1 MSHTLNKIAASA
13 ALFFVLAAPAK
24 AASPASPSS
33 LCKVALDSLGSSQ
46 GAPGDTFEML
56 GVWEDA
62 QGAKTASINKGN
74 GRLLE
79 VLSWSASVIKVRI
92 PGDLS
97 PGVYK
102 VGVYCNNPPHW
113 QGSGF
118 KDFTVTAK
126 AGDRH
131 SPASQPPQGV
141 QSQSSTPAALPP
153 QSTTLT
159 AAEVQQPQTQPA
171 QPGTGGQIQ
180 IQLREIPEG
189 QTPSAPTPEQSGTGG
204 KKETDKLG
212 IGIAAVIFAAVIVFI
227 LRKRSVVRAANYQQ
241 AAGLP
246 EKKPD
251 IAKTKTRIVAG
262 RNLPKAFTGECKG
275 VAYSAEVLGFSPDEN
290 DPESGGTPC
299 VTVAIDVPK
308 PLLKELEVN
317 ARKTRPAV
325 SGNRAAHIN
334 ALLDMGADY
343 IDVGFNTTRV
353 AAEVPVTKAVVDRA
367 LAERIVEQLIKL
379 RELSA

>member
-1 MSHTLNKIAASA
+1 MSRALNKIAASA
-13 ALFFVLAAPAK
+13 ALFLVLAAPAK

-33 LCKVALDSLGSSQ
+33 LCKVALDSLGSSR
-46 GAPGDTFEML
+46 GAPGDAFEML

-126 AGDRH
+126 AGDSH
-131 SPASQPPQGV
+131 NPASQPLAGV
-141 QSQSSTPAALPP
+141 QPQSSTPAALPP
-153 QSTTLT
+153 LQS
-159 AAEVQQPQTQPA
+159 AAQTN
-171 QPGTGGQIQ
+171 TGGQIQ
-180 IQLREIPEG
+180 IQLHEIPEG
-189 QTPSAPTPEQSGTGG
+189 QTPSARAPEQSVNNG

-212 IGIAAVIFAAVIVFI
+212 IGIAAIILAAVIVFI
-227 LRKRSVVRAANYQQ
+227 IRKRSVVRGADYNS
-241 AAGLP
+241 AGLP
-246 EKKPD
+246 KEKPD
-251 IAKTKTRIVAG
+251 MVKTKTRTVVG
-262 RNLPKAFTGECKG
+262 RDLPKWFTGEYKS
-275 VAYSAEVLGFSPDEN
+275 VAYSAEVLGFIPGKDDS
-290 DPESGGTPC
+290 ESGGTPC
-299 VTVAIDVPK
+299 VTVSIDVPK
-308 PLLKELEVN
+308 PLSKKLVVN
-317 ARKTRPAV
+317 ARVARPAV
-325 SGNRAAHIN
+325 SGSRAAHIN

-343 IDVGFNTTRV
+343 IDIGFNTTRV
-353 AAEVPVTKAVVDRA
+353 AAEVPVTKAVVDKA
-367 LAERIVEQLIKL
+367 LAERIIEQLIKL